1 MNVRFE
7 KFYLVDFRGKNG
19 NMVLRFVHVENGKKI
34 KCNTHEII
42 NILQSFEIQIQTKF
56 STDKTVSIIK
66 DSRNFRN
73 IQVGDPINIYYI
85 PVSISENSKFYYLNY

>member
-1 MNVRFE
+1 MGIKFE

-19 NMVLRFVHVENGKKI
+19 NIILRFIHIENGKKI

-42 NILQSFEIQIQTKF
+42 GILQSSEIQIQTKF
-56 STDKTVSIIK
+56 STEKTLTIIK
-66 DSRNFRN
+66 DSRNLRN
-73 IQVGDPINIYYI
+73 INIGDPINIYYI